1 MPIAQSIRV
10 ERIKVRHLN
19 CLLAL
24 AEHGSSVRAAQAL
37 SVTQPAVSK
46 TLAEFEEIVGQRLCV
61 RTRKGVN
68 LTAAGRVLL
77 RYASRSLQVLGE
89 GVEKIADMRE
99 VDEPVLSIGALPT
112 AAAALLPRAL
122 LLFEATHTPAQIR
135 VRTGSNTQLIA
146 SLRKGETDLVLGR
159 LTEPAEMTGL
169 VFEHLYSEPLVFA
182 VRPSHPLLRRKA
194 IDPSAMLSF
203 RILLPDAGTSV
214 RAAADQ
220 YFVSVGVGMPENTI
234 QSIDVNFCRS
244 YTLSSNAIWCTPVG
258 VVELDLK
265 KGLLVHLA
273 IEAPL
278 TRGPVGLTLRAE
290 QPTNEALVRLIEQ
303 IRAAA
308 LEYGAE
314 AHPA

>member
-1 MPIAQSIRV
+1 MPQSVRV

-24 AEHGSSVRAAQAL
+24 AEHGSSIRAAQAL

-61 RTRKGVN
+61 RTRKGVK
-68 LTAAGRVLL
+68 LTAAGRVLM

-89 GVEKIADMRE
+89 GVEKIAGMSE
-99 VDEPVLSIGALPT
+99 IDEPVLSIGALPT

-122 LLFEATHTPAQIR
+122 LRFEATGTPAQVR

-146 SLRKGETDLVLGR
+146 SLRRGETDLVLGR
-159 LTEPAEMTGL
+159 LNEPSQMTGL
-169 VFEHLYSEPLVFA
+169 VFEHLYSEMLVFA

-194 IDPSAMLSF
+194 IDLSALLAYRM
-203 RILLPDAGTSV
+203 LLPDAGTSV

-220 YFVSVGVGMPENTI
+220 FFVSAGIGTPENAI

-244 YTLSSNAIWCTPVG
+244 YTLSCNAIWCTPVG

-265 KGLLVHLA
+265 KGLFVALP
-273 IEAPL
+273 IDTPL

-290 QPTNEALVRLIEQ
+290 PPSSDALVRLVEQ
-303 IRAAA
+303 IREAAR
-308 LEYGAE
+308 EYSAT
-314 AHPA
+314 HPA